1 MRRSTS
7 LAVLA
12 ATLGLLAGCGSS
24 SSSSSSS
31 GGSGGSS
38 GSKGATASKTSF
50 CAANAKL
57 DKRTNSATNLSSL
70 VKVLKSNEGTIK
82 EFGKTAPS
90 AIKAQAEILV
100 NASEKGINSGS
111 TAGFTQK
118 FANAG
123 KAVDAYCAKK

>member
-1 MRRSTS
+1 

-24 SSSSSSS
+24 SS
-31 GGSGGSS
+31 
-38 GSKGATASKTSF
+38 GSKGATASKTNF

-82 EFGKTAPS
+82 EFGKTAPG

-100 NASEKGINSGS
+100 KASEKGIKSGS
-111 TAGFTQK
+111 TAGFNQK
-118 FANAG
+118 FAKAG